1 VLRQRSFSAIFI
13 VLAALLPALFGHPV
27 FTLALALLAVVAVR
41 EFCRAVGEVGAPTY
55 RVFSITVAALVVIVA
70 GFQWPAVWLGALA
83 TTLVLGGL
91 VAGITASDFTLALRS
106 WLYTLAGTAY
116 VAVPLAHG
124 AVLRRFEGNLDVAWV
139 MRVMEFFGDTAAAGF
154 AWLVLIVAV
163 TWLTD
168 TAAYLFGRSFGRI
181 KLTPRLSPG
190 KTREG
195 AVAGLVAGAVT
206 GGVVVAWLGLPVP
219 VYIGALLGLIL
230 SVVTQVGD
238 LSESLIKRS
247 LGIKD
252 MGNLIPG
259 HGGILD
265 RIDALLFT
273 LPVGYYL
280 IRVAQEVQWP

>member
-1 VLRQRSFSAIFI
+1 VLRQRSFSAVFI

-27 FTLALALLAVVAVR
+27 FTLALALLAVIAAR
-41 EFCRAVGEVGAPTY
+41 EFCQAVGTFGVPTY
-55 RVFSITVAALVVIVA
+55 RIFSVVIAALVVIVA
-70 GFQWPAVWLGALA
+70 GFQWSVVLLGALA

-91 VAGITASDFTLALRS
+91 AAGITASDYDLALRS

-124 AVLRRFEGNLDVAWV
+124 AALRRFEGDLDVAWV
-139 MRVMEFFGDTAAAGF
+139 ANVTEFFGDSAAAGF

-195 AVAGLVAGAVT
+195 AIAGLVAGSIT
-206 GGVVVAWLGLPVP
+206 GIVVVAGLGLTIP
-219 VYIGALLGLIL
+219 VYVGALLGLIL
-230 SVVTQVGD
+230 SVVTQIGD

-252 MGNLIPG
+252 MGNFIPG

-273 LPVGYYL
+273 LPLGYYL
-280 IRVAQEVQWP
+280 IRIAQEVRWP